1 MKKKIL
7 AIILATVMLFSIS
20 TIAFAADASV
30 NSTDCL
36 YDSLA
41 SARGNN
47 PPAYNTTHSMPYH
60 CKADISQYVY
70 TNYCVVLSGTSLRIL
85 FDGDVNSDTPGT
97 CKVQVFVYNAGTG
110 QQVAQRTTSKSSS
123 FNEDWKIT
131 GLLKNNHYY
140 VKVVLVDKTNTSS
153 HSVRVTFN
161 MNLKNA

>member
-20 TIAFAADASV
+20 TIAFAADTSV
-30 NSTDCL
+30 NSMDCL